1 MAIAGG
7 SVDRKEDG
15 ALIGQGMTAVLARY
29 LGVHSVTVSK
39 IMLSLKKMGIIEKEG
54 HKIIIRDPEKLEDLA
69 EHSGEFACEEL

>member
-1 MAIAGG
+1 M
-7 SVDRKEDG
+7 
-15 ALIGQGMTAVLARY
+15 
-29 LGVHSVTVSK
+29 TVSK